1 MAAFDEPR
9 SGSAAAGP
17 DHTPEGEGAPH
28 VVDKRK
34 IDPTTFEV
42 RSQAAGAAASSGGTA
57 GAAGSSSDP
66 VSSDPAS
73 SGTTAADGTTGDA
86 LVTAEALAA
95 ERLDQLQHAQADL
108 YNLDQRY
115 SAYVKRTRGELA
127 SAADRG
133 AAALAEALIPV
144 LDDIELARRHGELTG
159 PFQSVA
165 ERLEATLERF
175 GVERYGAAG
184 EEFDPTVHE
193 ALMHGHSPDVETT
206 TVQQVLQP
214 GYRTVDR
221 VLRAARVAVV
231 DPEPQV

>member
-9 SGSAAAGP
+9 SGSASAGP
-17 DHTPEGEGAPH
+17 DEGPH

-42 RSQAAGAAASSGGTA
+42 REGAAAA
-57 GAAGSSSDP
+57 HEALEP
-66 VSSDPAS
+66 VAPA
-73 SGTTAADGTTGDA
+73 
-86 LVTAEALAA
+86 AEALAEAQELAA
-95 ERLDQLQHAQADL
+95 ERLDQLQRAQADL

-115 SAYVKRTRGELA
+115 NAYVKRTRGELA
-127 SAADRG
+127 QAADRG

-144 LDDIELARRHGELTG
+144 LDDIELARKHGELTG

-165 ERLEATLERF
+165 ERLEATLVRF

-193 ALMHGHSPDVETT
+193 ALMHGHSPDVATT
-206 TVQQVLQP
+206 TVQEVLQP
-214 GYRTVDR
+214 GYRTADR
-221 VLRAARVAVV
+221 VLRPARVAVV
-231 DPEPQV
+231 DPEGAQG